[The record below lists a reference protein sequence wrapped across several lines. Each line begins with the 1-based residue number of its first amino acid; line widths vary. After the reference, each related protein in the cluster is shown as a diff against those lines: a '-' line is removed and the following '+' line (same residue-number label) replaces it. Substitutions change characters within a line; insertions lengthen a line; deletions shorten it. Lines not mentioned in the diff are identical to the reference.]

1 MADSVR
7 YIYKGRSRSKGE
19 CAVMTIYEERNGRE
33 CFVFKGYQCGS
44 DPRIRCYPDHA
55 TMCGARDGIRRDKFV
70 IHERELVY
78 KRD

>member
-7 YIYKGRSRSKGE
+7 YIYKGQSRSKGE
-19 CAVMTIYEERNGRE
+19 CAVMTIYEERNGHE
-33 CFVFKGYQCGS
+33 AFVFEGYRRGN
-44 DPRIRCYPDHA
+44 DPRITCYPHHA
-55 TMCGARDGIRRDKFV
+55 TTWGARDGIRRDKFV